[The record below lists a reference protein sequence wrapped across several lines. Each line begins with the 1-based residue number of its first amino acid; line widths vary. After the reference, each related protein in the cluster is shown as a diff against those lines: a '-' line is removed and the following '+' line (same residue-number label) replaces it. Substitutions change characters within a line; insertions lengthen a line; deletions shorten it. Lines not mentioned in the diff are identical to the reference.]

1 MEYKDYYKIL
11 GVDRSADDKTIK
23 QAYRRL
29 AAQHHPDKG
38 GDKAEFQ
45 LLTREHELV
54 KKIIGV
60 VGSTRPGQTPP
71 GARRARTARPRVR
84 KQPLTVERI
93 ESMLHD
99 TQRVMD
105 AIEKML
111 RKRKRK

>member
-1 MEYKDYYKIL
+1 MKYFKHPYTEESVSKTYRELAKIL
-11 GVDRSADDKTIK
+11 
-23 QAYRRL
+23 
-29 AAQHHPDKG
+29 HPDKG